1 MADSLAVT
9 ADIHGNHLALE
20 AVLEDIRR
28 LGISRIVNL
37 GDSFSGPLEAGKTAD
52 LLIPLKA
59 LTVRGNHDRA
69 LIDRP
74 ADEMG
79 DWERPSIGQL
89 SEAHLDWI
97 RALPFSATIDDEAYL
112 CHATPADD
120 NVYWMETLSRDGVF
134 HLKPLAEIE
143 TLAQGIDFPLI
154 LCGHSHIARSVQ
166 LSDGR
171 LIVNPGSVGCP
182 GFDYD
187 VPFYHKAQAGTPFA
201 AYAVLEKTARG
212 WQPSFRQVRY
222 DNLAMA
228 ELARA
233 RGMMDWVS
241 ALSTGWI
248 G

>member
-1 MADSLAVT
+1 MVFAAI
-9 ADIHGNHLALE
+9 ADIHGNHLALQ
-20 AVLEDIRR
+20 AVLADIER

-52 LLIPLKA
+52 LLLPLNA

-74 ADEMG
+74 AADMG
-79 DWERPSIGQL
+79 DWERPSIAQL

-97 RALPFSATIDDEAYL
+97 RALPFSAVLDDEAYL
-112 CHATPADD
+112 CHATPRDD
-120 NVYWMETLSRDGVF
+120 NSYWMETLSKDGIF
-134 HLKPLAEIE
+134 HLKPLEEIE
-143 TLAQGIDFPLI
+143 ALAEGIDYPLI

-201 AYAVLEKTARG
+201 AYAVLEKSPRG
-212 WQPSFRQVRY
+212 WKPTFRQVRY

-233 RGMMDWVS
+233 HGMADWVS

-248 G
+248 S